1 VGIRGLGPRHVLF
14 LLDGIPIND
23 PFFGYVQFNKLVQET
38 VERIEVVRGGSSSLW
53 GNYAMGGV
61 VNIITRPT
69 DARAVN
75 AEVLYGSDNTVRTNV
90 YGSYRLSEHFGMSLN
105 VNYYNTDGYVV
116 APPEMRGP
124 IDTRAWSTAGNVQVK
139 TDYHD
144 ARADWFLRGNF
155 FTQDQNTGTVL
166 SDNATN
172 SVDVA
177 TGAKWNV
184 DTASNIQASVFFLQQ
199 EFKTDNTDPVTPG
212 QRTAEFLSNRH
223 HTPVT
228 DLGGSLQYTRRLGAV
243 VREALVGVDLRR
255 IVGEDRAINFAS
267 PTAAPAI
274 ENAGGTQFF
283 AGLFS
288 QVSLTPLR
296 GLELLPSLRIDYYRN
311 SDGHDDKSPGTSQQ
325 FKDESFG
332 QVNPKLAVRYQLLA
346 PVALRAA
353 FYRAFHAPT
362 LDNLYRPFTAVGF
375 GILPNPF
382 LKPEVLYG
390 GEGGLDLARGPFTGQ
405 ITYFWNEITD
415 QIGTIPVSFSPIFT
429 TKQFNLGKTR
439 SRGVEAL
446 GEYRPFRWLS
456 LIGGYTYTDATI
468 LENPSDPTVEGKRVP
483 NVSRHFATFTVQYRG
498 LEGLT
503 VGLRGRYQSP
513 QFNEATNT
521 NKFGEAFVLDLS
533 AAYAINRHVEVF
545 LIGENL
551 TDRQYL
557 GTFFGGG
564 QLAAPFQM
572 FGGVRLAAF

>member
-90 YGSYRLSEHFGMSLN
+90 YGSYRPSEHFGMSLN
-105 VNYYNTDGYVV
+105 VNYFNTDGYFVV
-116 APPEMRGP
+116 PPERRGA

-139 TDYHD
+139 TDYHNTGL
-144 ARADWFLRGNF
+144 DWFLRGNF

-177 TGAKWNV
+177 TGAKWKL
-184 DTASNIQASVFFLQQ
+184 DTASDVQANLFFQQQ

-212 QRTAEFLSNRH
+212 QRDAEFFSNRH
-223 HTPVT
+223 HTPIT
-228 DLGGSLQYTRRLGAV
+228 DIGGSLQYTRRLNEV
-243 VREALVGVDLRR
+243 FREGLVGVDLRR
-255 IVGEDRAINFAS
+255 ITGEDRAINFDS
-267 PTAAPAI
+267 PTAAPTT

-288 QVSLTPLR
+288 QVSITPVR
-296 GLELLPSLRIDYYRN
+296 GLELLPSMRVEYYSN
-311 SDGHDDKSPGTSQQ
+311 TNGHDEQSPGTTQN

-332 QVNPKLAVRYQLLA
+332 QFNPKLAVRYQVLA
-346 PVALRAA
+346 PVAVRAA
-353 FYRAFHAPT
+353 FYRAFRAPN
-362 LDNLYRPFTAVGF
+362 LDELYRPFTAIGF
-375 GILPNPF
+375 GIRPNPF

-390 GEGGLDLARGPFTGQ
+390 GEGGLDIAAGPVTGQ
-405 ITYFWNEITD
+405 VTYFWNEISDRITSV
-415 QIGTIPVSFSPIFT
+415 PVSFTPIFLT
-429 TKQFNLGKTR
+429 QNMNLQKTR
-439 SRGVEAL
+439 SRGVEVL

-456 LIGGYTYTDATI
+456 VSGGYTYTDARI
-468 LENPSDPTVEGKRVP
+468 LEDPSNPEVAGARVP
-483 NVSRHFATFTVQYRG
+483 NVPQHFATFSLQYHG
-498 LEGLT
+498 AEGLT
-503 VGLRGRYQSP
+503 VTLRGRYQDG
-513 QFNEATNT
+513 QFNEAPNI
-521 NKFGEAFVLDLS
+521 NKFGEAFVLDLY
-533 AAYAINRHVEVF
+533 AAYRVNKHLEVF
-545 LIGENL
+545 LLGENL

-564 QLAAPFQM
+564 QLAAPFQI
-572 FGGVRLAAF
+572 FGGIRLAAF